1 MISRKKN
8 GEPKLCS
15 GCGAVGSEVAS
26 NIRDPWFE
34 SSHLQY
40 LKLYK
45 CIEKTKIKR
54 GREWPLKS
62 EKKFEKMSFDW

>member
-1 MISRKKN
+1 MVN
-8 GEPKLCS
+8 QNCV
-15 GCGAVGSEVAS
+15 AVVAQLVVRSLPTSEIRGSNPVIC
-26 NIRDPWFE
+26 NIV
-34 SSHLQY
+34 

-62 EKKFEKMSFDW
+62 EQKFEKMSFDW